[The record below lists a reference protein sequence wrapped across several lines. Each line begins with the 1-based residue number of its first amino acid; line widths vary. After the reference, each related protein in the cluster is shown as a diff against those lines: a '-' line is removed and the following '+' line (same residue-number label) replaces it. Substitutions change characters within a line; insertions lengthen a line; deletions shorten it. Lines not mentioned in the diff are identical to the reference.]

1 MSNQCLQKVSQRCRQ
16 GFHIAASKHGTHDAW
31 CMMHDA
37 CMMHAHTLHAH
48 PHARTHTQ
56 HTDKTHTYTHTHSWD
71 GFSSSASSR
80 LHAYFALRKA
90 HDAVQAEASSLSPS
104 SFALLPLLVCLWV
117 MCVHACARMH
127 ASVGRR
133 AYLPTCLL
141 ACGRAHTFM
150 HTYRHKYIRTYV
162 RTCIHTCMHTYIH
175 AWMHWYIHTY
185 MHTYMHAYTY
195 THACMHACIHTYKY
209 IHTHIHTCMHTYIHT
224 YIYTYMQACIKLVS
238 KQDTDIFAMYV
249 AMSCSIVTDRDMY
262 ISFFCKF
269 SAFWSRLC
277 MVQYYLKSG

>member
-1 MSNQCLQKVSQRCRQ
+1 VCVSDVKSVFAEGLTKMSPRISHCGQQAW
-16 GFHIAASKHGTHDAW
+16 HTW

-37 CMMHAHTLHAH
+37 WCMRTLFTHIHTH
-48 PHARTHTQ
+48 THTQ

-162 RTCIHTCMHTYIH
+162 RAYI
-175 AWMHWYIHTY
+175 
-185 MHTYMHAYTY
+185 
-195 THACMHACIHTYKY
+195 HACIHTYMHECTDIYTHTCIHICMRTHTHMHACMHAFTHTNTY
-209 IHTHIHTCMHTYIHT
+209 IHTYTHACIHTYTHTYIHT
-224 YIYTYMQACIKLVS
+224 CRHALSLSQ
-238 KQDTDIFAMYV
+238 
-249 AMSCSIVTDRDMY
+249 
-262 ISFFCKF
+262 
-269 SAFWSRLC
+269 SRILTSLQC
-277 MVQYYLKSG
+277 M